1 MSYDINA
8 WLEDGEPRLQIIDAD
23 SGTVRLA
30 WCYRKPKKDEVD
42 AEHDLERLA
51 VKELFQELFLLSS
64 LRAMQSHRK
73 TKPRQAIGYA
83 NAAPRNGVSVIPS
96 SSP

>member
-51 VKELFQELFLLSS
+51 VKKLFQELFLLSS
-64 LRAMQSHRK
+64 LRAMQPPRK
-73 TKPRQAIGYA
+73 TKPRPAIGCA
-83 NAAPRNGVSVIPS
+83 DAALRNKGLVIPS
-96 SSP
+96 SSR